1 MLVAIDNDLVGAFL
15 MSRAVFILI
24 FALFAADGMDSP
36 FSKRARNAP
45 LLASS
50 V

>member
-1 MLVAIDNDLVGAFL
+1 MLVAIDNDLVSAFFDVL
-15 MSRAVFILI
+15 GCFYMI